1 MKYGSSRAN
10 EIVRDCLAATRPMK
24 SCARG
29 VALSLM
35 ILACEF
41 PGLVLA
47 ADIKVVAPNAVKE
60 VVIDAAA
67 RYERASGNHTVFTWS
82 GSEAIAKRI
91 SDGEVFDVVLN
102 TSQNLDALAKAGRI
116 VSGTRMD
123 FAKSGIGV
131 AARAGQPRPDV
142 SNEEAL
148 RKALLDAKS
157 IGISSGPSGRY
168 VAELFQRLGI
178 ADHVQTKIK
187 QPPSGTQIAELLAR
201 GEVELGFQQ
210 ISELQHASGVQYLG
224 PLPDAVQS
232 YTIWSGGLHSATSDA
247 AAGRAFLNTL
257 ISPDSATVI
266 RKVGMEPMQPR

>member
-10 EIVRDCLAATRPMK
+10 EIVRHCSAATRLMED
-24 SCARG
+24 CARG
-29 VALSLM
+29 MALILT
-35 ILACEF
+35 ILACVF
-41 PGLVLA
+41 PGPVVA
-47 ADIKVVAPNAVKE
+47 AALRIVAPNAVKE
-60 VVIDAAA
+60 VVTDAAA

-91 SDGEVFDVVLN
+91 GDGEVFDVVLN
-102 TSQNLDALAKAGRI
+102 TPQNLDKLAKAGKI
-116 VSGTRMD
+116 VSSTRTD

-131 AARAGQPRPDV
+131 AVRAGQPRPDV

-178 ADHVQTKIK
+178 ANQVQTKIK
-187 QPPSGTQIAELLAR
+187 QPPSGAQMAELLSR

-210 ISELQHASGVQYLG
+210 ISELQHASGVEYLG
-224 PLPDAVQS
+224 PLPAGLQS
-232 YTIWSGGLHSATSDA
+232 YTIWSGGLHSAANVA
-247 AAGRAFLNTL
+247 AAGRTFLNTL
-257 ISPDSATVI
+257 TSPDSATVI
-266 RKVGMEPMQPR
+266 RKAGMEPM